1 MGLKLATEKTYTH
14 AVFSIADPV
23 VKSHIEQ
30 AIYAC
35 KFRIRFPAFYY
46 FLVNARTVI
55 KNQLFMAVAEKYELY
70 KPEITDENLE
80 LDVEAILEERR
91 LLDNAIG
98 FIQTGNLLLPDIFLV
113 SNEIMTI
120 EEIRQLFYE
129 VSMGFWNAVEMIL
142 YPDSGSLGR
151 QKILSYLNENGFYL
165 PNLFPQLNI
174 EDLFLNFLP
183 IHLSYSKF
191 NSSKDPHNLTG
202 LPSTQECNEIL
213 RPLFSHASPL
223 YFDSSSYLD
232 YETGVNQKLTST
244 HFVLQMSLNE
254 NPDNL
259 PYILRDFLI
268 GYQSRRF
275 DFMRGGTNN
284 EYDVADIDEINNLTA
299 VANEVLSIL
308 DKFSNQRIGNRKEI
322 YSLGYDAVLNAI
334 LALCFI
340 NYHFDLIFEDH
351 DLTVIDLQDTV
362 SLVNETSGERQKD
375 DHLNKECLHG
385 EPLAFGKS
393 YESFINKL
401 EKDFLDLET
410 CHVSVSPPNRGKRK
424 ISGIQITLK
433 ESISPSLKSSKKRKP
448 VPIDLNINS
457 LKKTIREFLKKRV
470 PEVEKYIQF

>member
-1 MGLKLATEKTYTH
+1 MATEKTYKH
-14 AVFSIADPV
+14 AIFSIADPV

-35 KFRIRFPAFYY
+35 KFRIRFPAFYH
-46 FLVNARTVI
+46 FLVVARTVI
-55 KNQLFMAVAEKYELY
+55 KNQLFMTVAEKYELY
-70 KPEITDENLE
+70 NPEITDEKLE
-80 LDVEAILEERR
+80 LDVEFILEERR

-98 FIQTGNLLLPDIFLV
+98 FIQTGNLLLPDIFLI

-129 VSMGFWNAVEMIL
+129 VSMDFWNAVEMIL
-142 YPDSGSLGR
+142 YPDSGGLGR
-151 QKILSYLNENGFYL
+151 QKILSYLNKNGFYL
-165 PNLFPQLNI
+165 PNLFPKHNI

-202 LPSTQECNEIL
+202 LPSTKECNEIL
-213 RPLFSHASPL
+213 QPLFSHASPL

-232 YETGVNQKLTST
+232 YDTGVNQKLTST
-244 HFVLQMSLNE
+244 HLVLQMSLNE

-275 DFMRGGTNN
+275 DFMRSGTNN
-284 EYDVADIDEINNLTA
+284 QYTEIDEINNLTA
-299 VANEVLSIL
+299 IANEILSIL

-334 LALCFI
+334 LALFFI
-340 NYHFDLIFEDH
+340 DYHFNIIFEDR
-351 DLTVIDLQDTV
+351 DLTFIDFEDTV
-362 SLVNETSGERQKD
+362 SLVNESSDERQKD
-375 DHLNKECLHG
+375 DQLNHECFDG
-385 EPLAFGKS
+385 ELLDFGKS

-401 EKDFLDLET
+401 EKTLLDLEEF
-410 CHVSVSPPNRGKRK
+410 HVSISPPNRGKRK
-424 ISGIQITLK
+424 ISNIQITLK
-433 ESISPSLKSSKKRKP
+433 ESISPPLKSSKKSRP
-448 VPIDLNINS
+448 LPISLNISS
-457 LKKTIREFLKKRV
+457 LKKAIREFLKKRV
-470 PEVEKYIQF
+470 PEVEKFIHF